1 MDKLQAMETFVAV
14 VESGSFVAAVDVTGQ
29 SKPAVSRQVSELE
42 QFLGIRL
49 LHRTTRRL
57 SLTDEGRVYFT
68 RCKELLESIQDV
80 ESEVGLNSDQ
90 ACGRLRIGAPQ
101 DFGVEQLAPLWG
113 KFTEQN
119 PLITL
124 NITLS
129 DRTIDLLEEGFDMAI
144 RISALGDS
152 RMVARPLAPVRM
164 IACASPA
171 FLERHGTP
179 VSPAELRDFPFI
191 SYSYR
196 NGGDEWHFKHVHG
209 DTCQVRVRSTVYVN
223 NGATCRA
230 MAIAGQG
237 IAIQPDFI
245 VNAAIRSGELVELF
259 EGWTTGEQLVVHT
272 LYPTRTHLPPKVQRM
287 RDFLVEQ
294 FKVPPWCPKPAA

>member
-14 VESGSFVAAVDVTGQ
+14 VESGSFVSAVDITGL

-57 SLTDEGRVYFT
+57 SLTDEGRLYFS
-68 RCKELLESIQDV
+68 RCKELLGAIQDV

-113 KFTEQN
+113 RFTERH

-129 DRTIDLLEEGFDMAI
+129 DRTIDLVEEGYDMAI
-144 RISALGDS
+144 RISTLGDS
-152 RMVARPLAPVRM
+152 RMVARPLASVRL

-171 FLERHGTP
+171 FLEKHGAPRYPT
-179 VSPAELRDFPFI
+179 ELRDHPFI
-191 SYSYR
+191 SYSYQS
-196 NGGDEWHFKHVHG
+196 NGDEWLFRHVDG
-209 DTCQVRVRSTVYVN
+209 DSCSVRVRSTVYVN
-223 NGATCRA
+223 NGVTCRE
-230 MAIAGQG
+230 MAKAGQG

-245 VNAAIRSGELVELF
+245 VNAAIQSGELVELLD
-259 EGWTTGEQLVVHT
+259 GWTTGEKLVVHT
-272 LYPTRTHLPPKVQRM
+272 LYPTRNHLPPKVQRM

-294 FKVPPWCPKPAA
+294 FKVPPWCPRPAA